1 MAFWRSP
8 CCLSFGILSLH
19 FLFCLSSF
27 CVLFRPLAM
36 SLDFPFLIILSLD
49 FSILDCHFSKFSI
62 LDCHFDFSNIYSCQ
76 RMERY
81 FLVTRSSLYQGFLE
95 DKLKSSLSRSPQS
108 LDLQLRNI
116 CITHDHMNIMTGIT
130 SGERTANP
138 STVQSNLY

>member
-27 CVLFRPLAM
+27 CVLFRPLPM

-95 DKLKSSLSRSPQS
+95 DKLKSSLGTFHGRHNHLIYNYGISVSHMT
-108 LDLQLRNI
+108 I
-116 CITHDHMNIMTGIT
+116 C
-130 SGERTANP
+130 
-138 STVQSNLY
+138 QC